1 MLTRKQKFL
10 RLKPKREFIFTNNTI
25 TKSVTFNNLVEVY
38 EIPSR
43 KDLFTEN
50 LIIEIWYT
58 PLEYKLFKTM
68 FFYD

>member
-10 RLKPKREFIFTNNTI
+10 HLKPKRGFSFPNNI

-43 KDLFTEN
+43 KDLFAEN

-58 PLEYKLFKTM
+58 PLEYKLFKNM